1 MNISDEILILFK
13 QTCKEMLASK
23 LSKVTIENLIALTAL
38 LSSNAQFLKISIHE
52 QENIKT
58 KLTDEKFLVMVTH
71 LVCAELRVAL
81 DSSDINDGRL
91 QLHYSLLENI
101 IRFLVTNGK
110 VLAQTVLGSIRKAM
124 AETYL
129 AVADFLSERLD
140 MFQDTKDLDVIDN
153 FATVC
158 SFRAYCVWTSEE
170 TSVSIEEL
178 DRLTPLFVEIL
189 QTK

>member
-13 QTCKEMLASK
+13 HTCKEMLASK
-23 LSKVTIENLIALTAL
+23 LSKGTIENLIALTAL
-38 LSSNAQFLKISIHE
+38 LSSNAQFLKISNHE
-52 QENIKT
+52 QKNLKT

-140 MFQDTKDLDVIDN
+140 MFLDTKDLDVIDN